1 MPVTDPIKG
10 DPYQSFL
17 FGIKID
23 KVSNAYFMEIS
34 GVGSE
39 TEVIDHKVVGE
50 KGQDAVRKIP
60 GRLKWGDITLKR
72 GITGNLDFWD
82 WFKLVES
89 GKIDENRR
97 DGTITMY
104 NQAGEAVAEWT
115 FDKAWPSKIS
125 GPSIKS
131 DTGQI
136 GVEDMPLVHEGVRRV
151 K

>member
-10 DPYQSFL
+10 DPFQSFL
-17 FGIKID
+17 FGIKIGGI
-23 KVSNAYFMEIS
+23 SNAYFLEIG

-39 TEVIDHKVVGE
+39 TEVVDHKVVGE
-50 KGQDAVRKIP
+50 KGLEAVRKIP
-60 GRLKWGDITLKR
+60 GRLKWTDITLKR
-72 GITGNLDFWD
+72 GITGNLDFWT
-82 WFKLVES
+82 WFKDVEA
-89 GKIDENRR
+89 GKIDANRR

-104 NQAGEAVAEWT
+104 DQAGEAVAEWT

-136 GVEDMPLVHEGVRRV
+136 GVEDMTIVHEGIRRT